1 MTMLPFG
8 QVAPVNRR
16 VLAYVV
22 DALIAAGL
30 AIVLTIVV
38 VVISMASGP
47 DGFLTAYAIGLGIMS
62 LLMLA
67 WLLVYTAMQ
76 GGSGSIGMRTQGLRL
91 ARAGDGAPLGFGK
104 ALLRNL
110 VFGVTAWVVV
120 GYFSPLFDGSGRFQ
134 GWHDKAVG
142 ALMLDAR
149 VPAGTAAP
157 VSAHPAPP
165 APTSAMPA
173 PPAPVMPAP
182 PAPVMPPAPTSAM
195 PIPPRPP
202 LPGTAVPAPPVPSA
216 ADAAGNADLDET
228 VVSPSATVAPAPA
241 QDPAT
246 PAPADALIA
255 FVPGVTR
262 DSAPE
267 PPAQDAPVAQP
278 ADSRAAPAAP
288 VRPEPE
294 PAQPSEADEVEDTR
308 ISIPGHRLVFTWDD
322 GSRVTVSRRTIFGR
336 NPSPED
342 GAVVVPVRDET
353 LSLSKT
359 HFEAASEVSGG
370 WVMDRHS
377 TNGMTIVRDGVRIAC
392 APGERTRVRLGD
404 VIEIGDRVVTIGGY
418 A

>member
-1 MTMLPFG
+1 MTTPPFG
-8 QVAPVNRR
+8 QVAPVSRR

-22 DALIAAGL
+22 DALIASGL
-30 AIVLTIVV
+30 MIVLTIVV
-38 VVISMASGP
+38 AVIAATAGP
-47 DGFLTAYAIGLGIMS
+47 DRMLVVTAVGYGIVS
-62 LLMLA
+62 LVMLA

-76 GGSGSIGMRTQGLRL
+76 AGSGSIGMRVQGLRL
-91 ARAGDGAPLGFGK
+91 ARATEDAPLGFGK

-120 GYFSPLFDGSGRFQ
+120 GYFSPLFDGTGRFQ
-134 GWHDKAVG
+134 GWHDKAAG

-149 VPAGTAAP
+149 VSPAPAAP
-157 VSAHPAPP
+157 AAAAPQTTAMPASPAPAAP
-165 APTSAMPA
+165 QTTAMPAAPTSAMQ
-173 PPAPVMPAP
+173 
-182 PAPVMPPAPTSAM
+182 
-195 PIPPRPP
+195 IPPRPP
-202 LPGTAVPAPPVPSA
+202 MPGAAAPQPPA
-216 ADAAGNADLDET
+216 AAGVADLDET
-228 VVSPSATVAPAPA
+228 VVAPTPAAPAAPA
-241 QDPAT
+241 FAAPAS
-246 PAPADALIA
+246 APADSLIA

-262 DSAPE
+262 DSVPAE
-267 PPAQDAPVAQP
+267 PVVAPVPPVVDAHV
-278 ADSRAAPAAP
+278 APAAP
-288 VRPEPE
+288 VRPDPE
-294 PAQPSEADEVEDTR
+294 PVPEPVQPLDPDDVEDTR

-322 GSRVTVSRRTIFGR
+322 GSRVTVSRRTVFGR

-370 WVMDRHS
+370 WIMDRHS

-392 APGERTRVRLGD
+392 VPGERTRVRLGD

>member
-1 MTMLPFG
+1 MTTPPFG
-8 QVAPVNRR
+8 QIAPVNRR

-30 AIVLTIVV
+30 MIVLTIIVA
-38 VVISMASGP
+38 VIAATAGP
-47 DGFLTAYAIGLGIMS
+47 DRILVVTAVGYGIMS
-62 LLMLA
+62 LVMLA

-76 GGSGSIGMRTQGLRL
+76 GGSGSIGMRAQGLRL
-91 ARAGDGAPLGFGK
+91 SRATEDAPLGFGK

-110 VFGVTAWVVV
+110 VFGVTAWIVV

-134 GWHDKAVG
+134 GWHDKAAG

-149 VPAGTAAP
+149 VSPAPAAP
-157 VSAHPAPP
+157 AAPQTTAMPAAPAPP
-165 APTSAMPA
+165 APTAATPTAATPTSAMPA
-173 PPAPVMPAP
+173 
-182 PAPVMPPAPTSAM
+182 APTMAM

-202 LPGTAVPAPPVPSA
+202 LPGAAAPMAPAPVPPA
-216 ADAAGNADLDET
+216 ADGVADLDET
-228 VVSPSATVAPAPA
+228 VVSPSTPAAPAPA
-241 QDPAT
+241 ES
-246 PAPADALIA
+246 LIA

-262 DSAPE
+262 DSAPAE
-267 PPAQDAPVAQP
+267 PVQAPAP
-278 ADSRAAPAAP
+278 AAEARVAPAAP

-294 PAQPSEADEVEDTR
+294 PEPVQPAHPDEVEDTR

-342 GAVVVPVRDET
+342 GAVIVPVRDET

-370 WVMDRHS
+370 WIMDRHS

-392 APGERTRVRLGD
+392 VPGERTRVRLGD

>member
-1 MTMLPFG
+1 MTTPPFG

-30 AIVLTIVV
+30 MIVLTIVV
-38 VVISMASGP
+38 VVIAATAGP
-47 DGFLTAYAIGLGIMS
+47 DKILVVTAVGYGIMS
-62 LLMLA
+62 LVMLA

-76 GGSGSIGMRTQGLRL
+76 GGSGSIGMRAQGLRL
-91 ARAGDGAPLGFGK
+91 SRATEDAPLGFGK

-110 VFGVTAWVVV
+110 VFGVTAWIVV

-134 GWHDKAVG
+134 GWHDKAAG

-149 VPAGTAAP
+149 VSPAPAAP
-157 VSAHPAPP
+157 AAPA
-165 APTSAMPA
+165 APQTTAMPA
-173 PPAPVMPAP
+173 APMPA
-182 PAPVMPPAPTSAM
+182 APSAAMPPAPTAMPAAPTAAM

-202 LPGTAVPAPPVPSA
+202 MPVPSA
-216 ADAAGNADLDET
+216 PAPVAPAAAGVADLDET
-228 VVSPSATVAPAPA
+228 VVSPSTPAAPAPA
-241 QDPAT
+241 E
-246 PAPADALIA
+246 ALIA
-255 FVPGVTR
+255 SVPGVTR
-262 DSAPE
+262 DSTPAEPVQ
-267 PPAQDAPVAQP
+267 PPAP
-278 ADSRAAPAAP
+278 AEESRVAPAAP

-294 PAQPSEADEVEDTR
+294 PEPAPVQPVDPDEIEDTR

-342 GAVVVPVRDET
+342 GAVIVPVRDET

-370 WVMDRHS
+370 WIMDRHS

-392 APGERTRVRLGD
+392 VPGERTRVRLGD